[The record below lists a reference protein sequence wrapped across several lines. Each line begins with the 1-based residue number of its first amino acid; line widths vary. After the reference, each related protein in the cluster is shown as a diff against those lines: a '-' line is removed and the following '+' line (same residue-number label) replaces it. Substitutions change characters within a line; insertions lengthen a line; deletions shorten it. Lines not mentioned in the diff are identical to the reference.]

1 MNITRNVFKRVCN
14 VLCLVLALLS
24 ASCVNK
30 ISDEIQES
38 NIPITFSTKT
48 SKSATKATNN
58 TFETGDRM
66 GIFAMLTGN
75 DLNKERYIDNLLL
88 ECGEGT
94 TLLPQKEV
102 YYPEG
107 DATLDF
113 ISYYPY
119 QTNGI
124 SEGGYLLNVTVQTD
138 QSKSSNYSLSNFMTA
153 RTENVANNE
162 ETVQLEYKH
171 QFAKI
176 KLVLTPKEGEN
187 ADDMLKANP
196 KIIATGFKTQAV
208 YDLQSDKLSKVHEE
222 SETDIIPA
230 GVWKKDGNG
239 LSGKEFIVIPQIHSD
254 SEQAFTLEW
263 NGKIY
268 ACSLP
273 SATIKEDTEL
283 EIRIDALQSTSET
296 LTGIIANIKE
306 WGYSEQGESENKY
319 DITTV
324 HTASFSFKT
333 SDVYRIYYQGKP
345 VAEVCREFL
354 NSTVADAIYSKAIVV
369 YPMQDNEQTDL
380 SNGLVLQLPDKEAM
394 IHGGKVS
401 WDKSQNS
408 LTYTAGH
415 SKPIEKFYINGNKE
429 IVTEKPSAVLAINI
443 SNYVIRDIRFK
454 TPQIYPIVKIG
465 TQYWMKEDLRATYYN
480 NRESIPLRMVLGQGG
495 GYFKQDNFDAHFY
508 NGEAVLT
515 GKLAPADWKI
525 PTENDWNRLIEY
537 IGGSASTLKKAES
550 WSTDTYPATNE
561 SGFNSQPRG
570 LILENEKGKTVIVNS
585 NSSTA
590 YWVYD
595 GTQKQLDKTIM
606 LDNKNNGVE
615 FKTKIKPEGKD
626 YYNAFSIRCIKE

>member
-369 YPMQDNEQTDL
+369 YPCKTM
-380 SNGLVLQLPDKEAM
+380 
-394 IHGGKVS
+394 
-401 WDKSQNS
+401 
-408 LTYTAGH
+408 
-415 SKPIEKFYINGNKE
+415 SKP
-429 IVTEKPSAVLAINI
+429 T
-443 SNYVIRDIRFK
+443 
-454 TPQIYPIVKIG
+454 
-465 TQYWMKEDLRATYYN
+465 
-480 NRESIPLRMVLGQGG
+480 
-495 GYFKQDNFDAHFY
+495 
-508 NGEAVLT
+508 
-515 GKLAPADWKI
+515 
-525 PTENDWNRLIEY
+525 
-537 IGGSASTLKKAES
+537 
-550 WSTDTYPATNE
+550 
-561 SGFNSQPRG
+561 
-570 LILENEKGKTVIVNS
+570 
-585 NSSTA
+585 
-590 YWVYD
+590 
-595 GTQKQLDKTIM
+595 
-606 LDNKNNGVE
+606 
-615 FKTKIKPEGKD
+615 
-626 YYNAFSIRCIKE
+626 

>member
-30 ISDEIQES
+30 ISDEVQES

-208 YDLQSDKLSKVHEE
+208 YDLQSDKLSSVDDA
-222 SETDIIPA
+222 SETDIIPF
-230 GVWKKDGNG
+230 GTWKKEGNT
-239 LSGKEFIVIPQIHSD
+239 LSGKEFIVIPQTHSD
-254 SEQAFTLEW
+254 GGQAFTLEW

-268 ACSLP
+268 TCPLP
-273 SATIKEDTEL
+273 SATIEEDTEL
-283 EIRIDALQSTSET
+283 EICINALQSTSAT
-296 LTGIIANIKE
+296 LTGVIANIKE
-306 WGYSEQGESENKY
+306 WELSEQGESENRY
-319 DITTV
+319 EITAV
-324 HTASFSFKT
+324 HTASLSFST
-333 SDVYRIYYQGKP
+333 SDIYRIYHQGKP
-345 VAEVCREFL
+345 VAEVCREYL
-354 NSTVADAIYSKAIVV
+354 YTAPADAVATKAIVAYSV
-369 YPMQDNEQTDL
+369 QDNEQTDL
-380 SNGLVLQLPDKEAM
+380 TNGIVLQLPDKTATT
-394 IHGGKVS
+394 HGGKVS
-401 WDKSQNS
+401 WNEADNS
-408 LTYTAGH
+408 LTYISGH
-415 SKPIEKFYINGNKE
+415 SRPIEKFYIDENRK
-429 IVTEKPSAVLAINI
+429 IVTEKPAAPALAINV
-443 SNYVIRDIRFK
+443 SSYVIRDIRNGILH
-454 TPQIYPIVKIG
+454 TYPIVKIG
-465 TQYWMKEDLRATYYN
+465 AQYWMKEDLQTAHYN
-480 NRESIPLRMVLGQGG
+480 DSKSMPLRKALGDGE
-495 GYFKQDNFDAHFY
+495 GYLKWAGTNSHFY

-515 GKLAPADWKI
+515 GKLAPLDWRL
-525 PTENDWNRLIEY
+525 PTENDWNRLKEY
-537 IGGSASTLKKAES
+537 IGENASALKKADT
-550 WSTDTYPATNE
+550 WSSDVYSATNE
-561 SGFNSQPRG
+561 TGFCIQPAG
-570 LILENEKGKTVIVNS
+570 LLLERENKTALVNA

-590 YWVYD
+590 YWLYD
-595 GTQKQLDKTIM
+595 GTQKQLDKVVMFANSNNDIA
-606 LDNKNNGVE
+606 LKNAV
-615 FKTKIKPEGKD
+615 KPEGKD